1 MADGVPPSPTWF
13 EIVLPW
19 ACNNLLIDWLSTY
32 EVKVDLFV
40 KIQFIYRIYQVGYD
54 GMKGL

>member
-1 MADGVPPSPTWF
+1 MVFHPLQRGL

-19 ACNNLLIDWLSTY
+19 ACNNLLIDWLSNY
-32 EVKVDLFV
+32 EVKVDLSV